1 MDSSCKTGTL
11 AFGVAVHT
19 HIIHVYGAHAC
30 RNGNQYM
37 DQYQNI
43 ATLYILN
50 QECIMLIIEKSKC
63 RDV

>member
-1 MDSSCKTGTL
+1 MG
-11 AFGVAVHT
+11 HM
-19 HIIHVYGAHAC
+19 HA
-30 RNGNQYM
+30 GMENQYM

-50 QECIMLIIEKSKC
+50 QECMMLFIEKSKH